1 MSVTITNPP
10 GLGGDTITTPI
21 LDTTVLFSN
30 LGFTTCTPYVAFS
43 NATTLLSNLNFNTV
57 LSNVQA
63 GQQKTTPRGIGGASN
78 FPSLANG
85 VTFTMSPALTTY
97 MAGLQS
103 NLLQLA
109 YINNCITEQF
119 NTTSSLPAA
128 QDELALSKD
137 RYEQLQSPETHVS
150 YYEGTFPIYRPIKQT
165 TLFVLFGMGIFFML
179 LSLLLFL
186 RTQGIQIQLIMPEM
200 GLPGMAG
207 FFSVEWKYIGIASIV
222 GVVLGYFLHVYY
234 K

>member
-1 MSVTITNPP
+1 MI
-10 GLGGDTITTPI
+10 GGP
-21 LDTTVLFSN
+21 
-30 LGFTTCTPYVAFS
+30 
-43 NATTLLSNLNFNTV
+43 
-57 LSNVQA
+57 
-63 GQQKTTPRGIGGASN
+63 IGGAPYY
-78 FPSLANG
+78 PSLANG
-85 VTFTMSPALTTY
+85 VTFTVSPALTTY
-97 MAGLQS
+97 MNGLQS

-109 YINNCITEQF
+109 YINNCISEKF
-119 NTTSSLPAA
+119 STTSNLSAA
-128 QDELALSKD
+128 QHELALSKD

-200 GLPGMAG
+200 SVPGMAG